1 MPRELLSQAAYARRR
16 GISQAAVWKR
26 TVTNGGPIPVHGPKK
41 LIDVAEA
48 DALWEAT
55 MSPQGAATG
64 RAGNYARFS
73 AFQEQ
78 KGGPAGATTITAA
91 DCLRS

>member
-1 MPRELLSQAAYARRR
+1 MNGLFAVAVDSLRVIRLS
-16 GISQAAVWKR
+16 
-26 TVTNGGPIPVHGPKK
+26 PF
-41 LIDVAEA
+41 
-48 DALWEAT
+48 
-55 MSPQGAATG
+55 
-64 RAGNYARFS
+64 YARFS